1 MTEPRP
7 NRPAGRGPKLATVR
21 MGRGIEVAWE
31 AALSVVLGAV
41 LGIYA
46 DRWLDT
52 SPWLLMV
59 FLALGAIVA
68 FRRLLAYGKRAAK
81 DAEPPPQ

>member
-1 MTEPRP
+1 
-7 NRPAGRGPKLATVR
+7 
-21 MGRGIEVAWE
+21 MGRGIEAAWE
-31 AALSVVLGAV
+31 AALSVVIGAV

-52 SPWLLMV
+52 SPILMIV

-68 FRRLLAYGKRAAK
+68 FRRLIAYGKQAAK
-81 DAEPPPQ
+81 DGESPPR

>member
-1 MTEPRP
+1 MPVERPRLTK
-7 NRPAGRGPKLATVR
+7 RATVQ
-21 MGRGIEVAWE
+21 MGRGYEAAWE

-52 SPWLLMV
+52 SPWLLVV
-59 FLALGAIVA
+59 FLALGLTVA
-68 FRRLLAYGKRAAK
+68 LRRLIRLGQQSAK
-81 DAEPPPQ
+81 DDDAAPR